1 MAPKDGCTIWVDWLR
16 RPSRRETQPR
26 GSVRKQE
33 INMQR
38 RKPHLLYD
46 TEIINHHLFI
56 LMRCFLSVAPVESLP
71 PSPRTCLRSLAAR
84 TCYQRLLLPR
94 TDANGLYRRLQRI
107 GFSYGYEG
115 FALPPYVSWIE
126 PVYARVRELLKI
138 RMVKCKRS
146 IRLCHRSC

>member
-1 MAPKDGCTIWVDWLR
+1 MAPKDGCTIWVGWLR

-84 TCYQRLLLPR
+84 TCYQRLLLPKNR
-94 TDANGLYRRLQRI
+94 FQRIIQMIAPYRIQLWIRRLR
-107 GFSYGYEG
+107 
-115 FALPPYVSWIE
+115 FAALC
-126 PVYARVRELLKI
+126 ELD
-138 RMVKCKRS
+138 
-146 IRLCHRSC
+146 